1 MAEEMAWLFIVMK
14 LKIIFNFICQESALF
29 FAMKG
34 AHDFL
39 QCKEE
44 EKTGGQWGRF
54 FFARLPPAAGKEPQ
68 ANWLGRSLRPSV
80 KSIRRVPLPL
90 CRRKI

>member
-1 MAEEMAWLFIVMK
+1 MTEEMGWLFIVVK

-39 QCKEE
+39 QSKEE
-44 EKTGGQWGRF
+44 KKTGGNG
-54 FFARLPPAAGKEPQ
+54 AGSSSLDCLPQRGKNLKPTGWVE
-68 ANWLGRSLRPSV
+68 V
-80 KSIRRVPLPL
+80 YVPL
-90 CRRKI
+90 